1 MESLTY
7 EMVAKWGVISS
18 LLICM
23 ATFLTVLVYVFGIA
37 SRDKLDAAQR
47 SALDLAPETQRH
59 GGRS

>member
-1 MESLTY
+1 MENLTY
-7 EMVAKWGVISS
+7 ETVARFGVTSS

-23 ATFLTVLVYVFGIA
+23 ATFIAVLIYVFGIA

-47 SALDLAPETQRH
+47 TALDLAPENNLH

>member
-7 EMVAKWGVISS
+7 ETVARFGLISS

-23 ATFLTVLVYVFGIA
+23 ATFTAVLIYVFGIA
-37 SRDKLDAAQR
+37 SRDKLEAAQR
-47 SALDLAPETQRH
+47 SALDLAPENKPH